1 MRLQFVSPYP
11 NELLSSWLIRTAI
24 DHGCTPLTL
33 TYAIWGN
40 SWRPWTVDM
49 DLNISDDRLIPLLS
63 NTLSLQQ
70 IKKLTLKGINQRI
83 NGDSEQLRRWI
94 TKLGVRN
101 LDRTGGL
108 KFCPLCLL
116 ECGYIKQQWRV
127 VWNVYCEIHNVLLQS
142 HCEQCSLAFSPH
154 KISFDN
160 LNVVYCPRC
169 RGQLSKQVYKF
180 KILEIKAIQ
189 KNLNVLLLQ
198 DESQSTAKELREILG
213 VYGFFL
219 RFVNSASLIRSTAD
233 QRLLDRLELNLN
245 KKNNI
250 KEGIEKMPSEW
261 MIELFKIVIL
271 VREKSVSDLAMYFNE
286 LGYTQQ
292 SFISRLPAYKF
303 EFLQNFLSL
312 LPSNPRKSKCINK
325 GRLIETIHP
334 LPREE
339 VLEKWEL
346 LKKKMK

>member
-1 MRLQFVSPYP
+1 MRLQFVPPYP
-11 NELLSSWLIRTAI
+11 DELLSSWLIRTAI

-33 TYAIWGN
+33 TYAIWGS
-40 SWRPWTVDM
+40 SWRPWAADM

-70 IKKLTLKGINQRI
+70 ITKLTLKGINQRI
-83 NGDSEQLRRWI
+83 NGENEQLRRWI

-108 KFCPLCLL
+108 KFCPLYLL
-116 ECGYIKQQWRV
+116 EYGYIKQQWRV

-142 HCEQCSLAFSPH
+142 YCEQCSLAFSPH

-160 LNVVYCPRC
+160 LNVSYCPRC
-169 RGQLSKQVYKF
+169 SGQLSKQAYKF
-180 KILEIKAIQ
+180 EISEIKAIQ

-198 DESQSTAKELREILG
+198 NESQSAAKELREILDI
-213 VYGFFL
+213 YGFFL

-261 MIELFKIVIL
+261 MIELFKILVL

-312 LPSNPRKSKCINK
+312 LPSSPRKPKCINK
-325 GRLIETIHP
+325 GRFIETVHP

-339 VLEKWEL
+339 VLKKWEL